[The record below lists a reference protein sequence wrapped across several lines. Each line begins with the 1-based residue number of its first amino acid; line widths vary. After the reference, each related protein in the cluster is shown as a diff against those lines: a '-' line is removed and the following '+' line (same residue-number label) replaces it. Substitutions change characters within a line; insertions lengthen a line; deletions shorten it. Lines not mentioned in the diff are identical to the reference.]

1 MTIRSFWV
9 TSVALI
15 SVGLIIPSPSLS
27 LDYADL
33 PGGLGDATVSVLG
46 QLGYDC
52 QTASVGGII
61 CKKCQIED
69 DKQKC
74 VAYLCDAV
82 TKKCRK
88 KSAEIPK
95 LPNLGR

>member
-1 MTIRSFWV
+1 MTMGSFLV
-9 TSVALI
+9 SSVAFL
-15 SVGLIIPSPSLS
+15 SVGLIIPSQSLS

-33 PGGLGDATVSVLG
+33 PGDLGDATVSVLDK
-46 QLGYDC
+46 LGYDC

-61 CKKCQIED
+61 CKKCKTED
-69 DKQKC
+69 NKQKC
-74 VAYLCDAV
+74 VAYLCDAI

-95 LPNLGR
+95 LPNLGG